1 MAKHESAKTRA
12 EKITKAVNA
21 AAEGSDALFES
32 FDTTTMNSVQHTD
45 PTIIKSAGVDKP
57 LTAAQ
62 RKIVDDLQLPK
73 KK

>member
-12 EKITKAVNA
+12 EKITKQSNA
-21 AAEGSDALFES
+21 AAEGSDSLFES
-32 FDTTTMNSVQHTD
+32 LDTTTMHSVQHTD
-45 PTIIKSAGVDKP
+45 PTIVKTDVDKP